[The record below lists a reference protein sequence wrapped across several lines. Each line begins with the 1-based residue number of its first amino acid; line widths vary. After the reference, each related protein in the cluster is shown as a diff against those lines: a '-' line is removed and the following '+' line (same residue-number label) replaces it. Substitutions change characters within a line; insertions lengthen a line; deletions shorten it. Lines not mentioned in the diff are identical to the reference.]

1 MHHKYQRGLSLLWT
15 AVVVGVV
22 ALVAMV
28 GLMSA
33 RYERNYFA
41 EGWRK
46 VTGSEAGKA
55 VQQAQQGVEKAVKPE
70 AASQGSGIRKCMVD
84 GKVVYSN
91 VECDKGNVVKIQD
104 TQGFEAPKAPAASA
118 PEAEGAPSMRDKM
131 IDKAVQR

>member
-1 MHHKYQRGLSLLWT
+1 MHHKYQKGLSLLWT

-41 EGWRK
+41 EGWK
-46 VTGSEAGKA
+46 KLSGSEAGKA

-70 AASQGSGIRKCMVD
+70 AATQNAGIRKCTVD

-91 VECDKGNVVKIQD
+91 VECDKGAVVKIHD
-104 TQGFEAPKAPAASA
+104 TQGFEAPKAPPAST
-118 PEAEGAPSMRDKM
+118 PEAEGAPNMRDKM
-131 IDKAVQR
+131 IDKAVQK